1 MYSVFC
7 RLHLQYC
14 LPVYIVTNNMNIGI
28 SRPILKIMEV
38 INTFITFFQTHF
50 SQMNDLSLEVKLH
63 LFLHDF
69 QNYPEN
75 V

>member
-1 MYSVFC
+1 
-7 RLHLQYC
+7 
-14 LPVYIVTNNMNIGI
+14 MNTGI

-38 INTFITFFQTHF
+38 INTFITFFQTHS